1 MPGPIDHRVKL
12 LAGIQAIELSIW
24 KICRR
29 RLTSHIIRARDIPQA
44 SRANLPFGLR
54 GRNRNL
60 VLDLR

>member
-12 LAGIQAIELSIW
+12 LARIQAIELSVRNIR
-24 KICRR
+24 RR

-44 SRANLPFGLR
+44 PRASLPFGFR
-54 GRNRNL
+54 GRNRTL